1 MNLFLV
7 LSISYII
14 CKKIC
19 KIEELYVAL
28 LLTGSYSS
36 KLKSDLF
43 NLWITHHA
51 SVVFFFQRIWLK
63 PKWYISHICF
73 LQRPIVVD
81 TFFGYDEES
90 MDSESSSVASFRM
103 DRTPAT
109 PDEDLDEVRVCLDQ
123 RFHRKKKSF
132 TFEWIQI
139 SLFNSWP
146 GTLSIKGLAN
156 EESELR
162 FRQLTREYQALQR
175 AYALLQEQKGGLLD
189 AEMEAKVQK
198 LPYDKYH
205 LLLCRNCH
213 NYFYS
218 CWAGVHRGWV
228 AFMNPLNPPSFDFR
242 KTIYF
247 MFKHWKTHEIGSNM
261 CILGNPVSVIVSSH
275 DR

>member
-1 MNLFLV
+1 M
-7 LSISYII
+7 IH
-14 CKKIC
+14 
-19 KIEELYVAL
+19 
-28 LLTGSYSS
+28 
-36 KLKSDLF
+36 
-43 NLWITHHA
+43 ITHLFSAEAHC
-51 SVVFFFQRIWLK
+51 SRHLFWVRWRVYGFGVFLCGF
-63 PKWYISHICF
+63 ISHG
-73 LQRPIVVD
+73 QNARHSWRRP
-81 TFFGYDEES
+81 GWGES
-90 MDSESSSVASFRM
+90 LSWSEIS
-103 DRTPAT
+103 
-109 PDEDLDEVRVCLDQ
+109 Q
-123 RFHRKKKSF
+123 KKKSF

-247 MFKHWKTHEIGSNM
+247 MFKHWKTHEIESNM
-261 CILGNPVSVIVSSH
+261 CTLGNPVSVIVSSH